1 MEMKNRFL
9 LVASWMFFA
18 FASSNAQV
26 GISVASG
33 VNISNCKFS
42 TVDGLSP
49 NPRMDYF
56 LSLAPSYQLD
66 DKLRFLVD
74 LQYSRKGYVRD
85 YIFSSIDTELRFSY
99 FDVIPEIEFK
109 VYPFLSIGFG
119 LNYAVVVN
127 EDQKTEPGNWIST
140 KKLETIKQ
148 SDFGINGK
156 IKGEYNNVFCFI
168 RCNYGLKNITNIE
181 YTDDVGRTINVSQY
195 NLNLQIGL
203 GYTFNFKQNK

>member
-1 MEMKNRFL
+1 MKNRVL
-9 LVASWMFFA
+9 LIISWTFFA
-18 FASSNAQV
+18 FVSAHAQI

-49 NPRMDYF
+49 NARTDYF
-56 LSLAPSYQLD
+56 LSLAPSYQIN

-74 LQYSRKGYVRD
+74 FQYSRKGYVRD
-85 YIFSSIDTELRFSY
+85 YIFSSIDPELRYSY
-99 FDVIPEIEFK
+99 LDVIPEIEFK
-109 VYPFLSIGFG
+109 VRRFFSIGFG
-119 LNYAVVVN
+119 LNYAFLVN
-127 EDQKTEPGNWIST
+127 EDQKTEPGNWINT

-148 SDFGINGK
+148 SDFGINSK
-156 IKGEYNNVFCFI
+156 IKGEYKNVFCFI
-168 RCNYGLKNITNIE
+168 RCNYGLKNITNIV

>member
-1 MEMKNRFL
+1 MEMKNRIL
-9 LVASWMFFA
+9 LVALWMFFA
-18 FASSNAQV
+18 FVSAHAQI

-33 VNISNCKFS
+33 MNISNCRFS

-49 NPRMDYF
+49 NVRMDYF
-56 LSLAPSYQLD
+56 LSFAPSYQLD

-85 YIFSSIDTELRFSY
+85 YIFSPIDTELRYSY
-99 FDVIPEIEFK
+99 LDVIPEIEFK
-109 VYPFLSIGFG
+109 VHRFFSIGFG
-119 LNYAVVVN
+119 LNYAVVVD
-127 EDQKTEPGNWIST
+127 EDQKTEPGNWINT

-148 SDFGINGK
+148 SDFGINSK
-156 IKGEYNNVFCFI
+156 IKGEYKNVFCFI

-203 GYTFNFKQNK
+203 GYNFNFKQNK